1 MAAASRAAP
10 TPQPSK
16 AKILLDGP
24 AGQPALG
31 FDKTATALSQ
41 IIESSSPQFSIGIF
55 GGWGSGKTTLMKSIE
70 QALPETVVAVEFNAW
85 RYEREA
91 LLLVP
96 LLDTVRTALLD
107 WGSKS
112 ANAAAMER
120 VNRLA
125 RRIGRVIRGVAGG
138 LSGEVG
144 FEGIFKVKYDAA
156 RAVDAVTMTDDP
168 KRPESLYVAAYQELS
183 EAFREFINQGA
194 AKVVVFVDDLD
205 RCLPSNALE
214 VLESIKLFF
223 DLPGF
228 VFVVGLDEN
237 VIQRAVQTRFKDSTR
252 LSSSTTSFPT
262 GSISQAEGK
271 LARDYVEKIFQVP
284 YRLPPILAAQLDD
297 LLRSMFKEA
306 NLPPEQLADFEE
318 KAANHLQHVA
328 IERRINPRE
337 VKRFLNTYTLQM
349 LVRPELDRNTVLTLQ
364 TLVFRHEWR
373 GLYDAI
379 LTDSILF
386 IDALNRYRQGDELA
400 FEDVAPD
407 LRSLPK
413 DLGDYLRSPVVK
425 PLSDQ
430 LNLEPYLSSLESTR
444 TAPPWLRE
452 SYQALG
458 RLRGEIRRIR
468 NISSPES
475 ISRSDGHVL
484 AGMVKEVHMR
494 LASTGPSDPT
504 LGPLSSQLDNVL
516 TALEEGNPDGGRPAD
531 LPRTILASADKIY
544 DLSERLYKELGR
556 IRETLLAPLDS

>member
-1 MAAASRAAP
+1 MPES
-10 TPQPSK
+10 SN

-31 FDKTATALSQ
+31 FDRTATALSR

-55 GGWGSGKTTLMKSIE
+55 GGWGSGKTTLMNSIE

-85 RYEREA
+85 RYEREPQ
-91 LLLVP
+91 LLVP

-107 WGSKS
+107 WGNKS
-112 ANAAAMER
+112 TNLAANER
-120 VNRLA
+120 VTKLA
-125 RRIGRVIRGVAGG
+125 RRVGRVIQGMAAG

-168 KRPESLYVAAYQELS
+168 KRPKSLYVAAYQELS
-183 EAFREFINQGA
+183 DAFREFINQGA

-237 VIQRAVQTRFKDSTR
+237 VIQRAVQTRFKDSVPT
-252 LSSSTTSFPT
+252 SNSPTSFPT
-262 GSISQAEGK
+262 GGSVQMEGK

-297 LLRSMFKEA
+297 LLDSMFKEA
-306 NLPPEQLADFEE
+306 NLPSEQLADFEE
-318 KAANHLQHVA
+318 KAANHLQYVA

-373 GLYDAI
+373 ALYDAI

-425 PLSDQ
+425 PLSERD
-430 LNLEPYLSSLESTR
+430 NLEPYLSSLESTS

-468 NISSPES
+468 NISSSES
-475 ISRSDGHVL
+475 ISKSDGLAL
-484 AGMVKEVHMR
+484 AGMVKEVSSR
-494 LASTGPSDPT
+494 LASTGPGDQN
-504 LGPLSSQLDNVL
+504 LGPLSTQLEIAR
-516 TALEEGNPDGGRPAD
+516 TALEAGIPDGGRPAD
-531 LPRTILASADKIY
+531 LPKTILASADKFY
-544 DLSERLYKELGR
+544 DLSERIYRELGR
-556 IRETLLAPLDS
+556 IRETLLTPLES